1 MNKGNG
7 PEISVSVF
15 MIFFLFLF
23 FKFHTLQEAGEV
35 DQLVYSVLF
44 DSGIFFYINFWVVF
58 IPYESVFS
66 LSVEKMLMFPLTLS
80 SSFEKKVEY
89 LF

>member
-15 MIFFLFLF
+15 MIFFFLF

-66 LSVEKMLMFPLTLS
+66 LSVEKMLMFPLTIS